1 MTQRPWVRG
10 AWATCGLL
18 LAAASDLPAQLTDTP
33 GGVAP
38 VEQYRIQP
46 GDVLGIVVSVSLPDY
61 AAPASVT
68 VGPDG
73 AFSYPVVGEVQ
84 AAGKTRREVAAAIR
98 TALEELYR
106 KVDVTVNVNEYRT
119 QNVYVLGEVGK
130 PGPVPVLGATLTL
143 TQAVAQAGGYTETAA
158 GVSLLRAGEEPRT
171 VNRGAGETELLQPGD
186 ILNVVRR
193 RPLVVVGEVTRPGA
207 VDLPPGARLTDALA
221 LVGGLAATA
230 DARHA
235 VLVDHESRTTVVDL
249 EQVLTNPQSQINLP
263 IAEYHTLIVGP
274 RQAIAVIGE
283 VKSPGLY
290 PGGHGTRLTQL
301 LAQAGGL
308 TSAAATN
315 ATGVDEQGAVTP
327 LDLAVALSAPGSE
340 ADVSVQ
346 GLRTVVV
353 PRERREVTVLGAV
366 QKPGVTAPEVVP
378 LPLSSV
384 LGTAGGVTEKADLRN
399 VLVCERDGTQRTV
412 DAAPLVGLSGAAG
425 GVLDDP
431 LVANGAVVIVPL
443 RVARVTVLGAVNGPG
458 NYTFGEG
465 DTVVDAIGLAG
476 GFTAKSTLVK
486 VALLRR
492 KGDVVE
498 VTEINLRGG
507 LRGGDDLLAGPLQ
520 DRDVVMVPTRAG
532 GNWSQIAAIL
542 FGLSTVYR
550 NIAP

>member
-1 MTQRPWVRG
+1 
-10 AWATCGLL
+10 
-18 LAAASDLPAQLTDTP
+18 LPAQLTDTP
-33 GGVAP
+33 AGSAP

-61 AAPASVT
+61 ASPAKVT

-84 AAGKTRREVAAAIR
+84 AAGKTRREIAAAIR

-106 KVDVTVNVNEYRT
+106 KVDVTVNVDEYRT

-143 TQAVAQAGGYTETAA
+143 TQAVAQAGGYSEVAA

-171 VNRGAGETELLQPGD
+171 VSRGDGETELLQPGD
-186 ILNVVRR
+186 ILNVVKR
-193 RPLVVVGEVTRPGA
+193 RPLMVVGEVVRPGP
-207 VDLPPGARLTDALA
+207 VDAPPDARLTDALA
-221 LVGGLAATA
+221 LAGGLAPDA

-235 VLVDHESRTTVVDL
+235 VLVNHESRTTVVDL

-283 VKSPGLY
+283 VNDPGLY
-290 PGGHGTRLTQL
+290 PGGHGARLTQL

-315 ATGVDEQGAVTP
+315 ATGVDEQGTVTP
-327 LDLAVALSAPGSE
+327 LDLTAALSAPGSE

-353 PRERREVTVLGAV
+353 PQERREVTVLGAV
-366 QKPGVTAPEVVP
+366 ARPGVITPAAMP
-378 LPLSSV
+378 LPLSAA
-384 LGTAGGVTEKADLRN
+384 LATAGGLTDKADLRN
-399 VLVCERDGTQRTV
+399 VLVCGRNGAQQAVDVAALTGAGTGE
-412 DAAPLVGLSGAAG
+412 LE
-425 GVLDDP
+425 DP
-431 LVANGAVVIVPL
+431 LVENGAVVIVPL

-476 GFTAKSTLVK
+476 GFTAKGALVK

-492 KGDVVE
+492 KGDAVE